1 MARLP
6 LLVGLAMAIATACA
20 GCGTTSRDALISA
33 AEHRLEDARA
43 HQRAR
48 TAGSATSADGDRGDD
63 AAFEVY
69 DAEEHLAAAR
79 EARDGRLGGGTADA
93 RDAFSRAEQAAV
105 LPR

>member
-1 MARLP
+1 MRAPHFL
-6 LLVGLAMAIATACA
+6 LLVSALVTVSA
-20 GCGTTSRDALISA
+20 GCGTTSRDALIAA

-48 TAGSATSADGDRGDD
+48 NAGGATSADGERGDD

-69 DAEEHLAAAR
+69 AAEEHLEAAR
-79 EARDGRLGGGTADA
+79 AARDGRLGGGNTDA
-93 RDAFSRAEQAAV
+93 RDAFSRAEQAVV